1 MHIIESSSDGDD
13 DDDEKDDYDDDDDD
27 DDVKSNITTY
37 SIGLSFGENLQKKLK
52 LAHFFL
58 SPYQQTNPFTGTALY
73 SWGRVK
79 KHKTICRTLD
89 SFP

>member
-37 SIGLSFGENLQKKLK
+37 SIGLSFGENL
-52 LAHFFL
+52 FFVTI
-58 SPYQQTNPFTGTALY
+58 STNKPIYRHIPVQLGPC
-73 SWGRVK
+73 K

>member
-37 SIGLSFGENLQKKLK
+37 SIGLSFGENLQK
-52 LAHFFL
+52 
-58 SPYQQTNPFTGTALY
+58 N
-73 SWGRVK
+73 
-79 KHKTICRTLD
+79 
-89 SFP
+89 